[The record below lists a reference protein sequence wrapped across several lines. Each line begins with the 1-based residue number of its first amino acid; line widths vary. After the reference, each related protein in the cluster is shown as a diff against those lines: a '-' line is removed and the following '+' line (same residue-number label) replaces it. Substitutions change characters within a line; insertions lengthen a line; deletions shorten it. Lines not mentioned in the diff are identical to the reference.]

1 MTAGKQGQRSGSRL
15 AAHETFII
23 GLIDAEKDKKDI
35 TLNQMVLR
43 LSMVKSVSIGRS
55 ALDVRL
61 RKRGW
66 TFKKD
71 RTRAG
76 AGARRPFEPASGM
89 V

>member
-1 MTAGKQGQRSGSRL
+1 MTAGKQGRRSGSRL
-15 AAHETFII
+15 AAHEAFII

-35 TLNQMVLR
+35 TLNEMVLR

-55 ALDVRL
+55 ALDVWL

-71 RTRAG
+71 RTRWSRSA
-76 AGARRPFEPASGM
+76 PTL
-89 V
+89 